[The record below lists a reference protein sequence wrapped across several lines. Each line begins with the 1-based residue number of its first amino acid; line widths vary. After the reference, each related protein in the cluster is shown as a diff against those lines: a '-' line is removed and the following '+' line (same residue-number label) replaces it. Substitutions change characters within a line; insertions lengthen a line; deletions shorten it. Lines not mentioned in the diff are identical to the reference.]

1 MLVFSDVVDES
12 SDGMETLLD
21 RRRRLGDGYLSFGF
35 LFAHAA
41 YYLFCE

>member
-1 MLVFSDVVDES
+1 MLVLGDVIDER
-12 SDGMETLLD
+12 SDGMETLFDGRGSLPK
-21 RRRRLGDGYLSFGF
+21 GYLAFGF